1 MYDWAC
7 EEGDVS
13 IGTIRMLRLAK
24 FAAMTA
30 LVAIASGIPVQAA
43 SWFEKNFYLSGPR
56 YDAVLP
62 PCDAALGTIQSR
74 FATKEGRFWN
84 SDLQLVDFDRVRQIS
99 FRRKYSAP
107 ARKNRSPRANTRYDE
122 GVLSSARIS
131 PSR

>member
-1 MYDWAC
+1 MYDWVC

-99 FRRKYSAP
+99 FRPWAENTIPQRFCT
-107 ARKNRSPRANTRYDE
+107 ARALTSDGRRRT
-122 GVLSSARIS
+122 VH
-131 PSR
+131 